1 MRLINYMEKHNIIM
15 RIMKPSVGQYSLKSC
30 EVEINQM
37 KNFISQYFEDNE
49 PESIRYY
56 YTIHDDLMDIID

>member
-1 MRLINYMEKHNIIM
+1 MIF
-15 RIMKPSVGQYSLKSC
+15 LKSC